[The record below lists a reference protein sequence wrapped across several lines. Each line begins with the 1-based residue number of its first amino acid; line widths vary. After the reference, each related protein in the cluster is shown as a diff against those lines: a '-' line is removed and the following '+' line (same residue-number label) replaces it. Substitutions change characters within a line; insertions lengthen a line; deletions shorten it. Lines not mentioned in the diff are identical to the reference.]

1 VLNKIFTPAY
11 YARENMR
18 TPMVFTIINAAVN
31 VTGSLI
37 LFSMI
42 GVVGIAI
49 STAAAG
55 WVNAIL
61 LAGALY
67 RNGMFRPSARTG
79 RRSLMIM
86 AGSVLMGVG
95 LWLIANY
102 FGAPL
107 LDGSVLLRIGLVAT
121 LVLAGCVIYFAFV
134 LSTGVFDLRELRSLV
149 KKKREGA

>member
-1 VLNKIFTPAY
+1 
-11 YARENMR
+11 
-18 TPMVFTIINAAVN
+18 
-31 VTGSLI
+31 
-37 LFSMI
+37 
-42 GVVGIAI
+42 
-49 STAAAG
+49 
-55 WVNAIL
+55 
-61 LAGALY
+61 
-67 RNGMFRPSARTG
+67 
-79 RRSLMIM
+79 MIM